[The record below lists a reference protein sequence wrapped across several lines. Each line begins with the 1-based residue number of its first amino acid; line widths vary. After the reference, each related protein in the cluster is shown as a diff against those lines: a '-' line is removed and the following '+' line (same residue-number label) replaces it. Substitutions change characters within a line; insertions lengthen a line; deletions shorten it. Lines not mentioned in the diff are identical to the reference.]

1 MDEKRGT
8 PRAEDPLEP
17 DRFAKLAEEN
27 QPGFIRE
34 FWDFLR
40 QNKKWWLTPI
50 MIVLFLLIFLVIISQ
65 TPLAPFLY
73 PFF

>member
-8 PRAEDPLEP
+8 PRAEDPLET

-27 QPGFIRE
+27 QPGFMRE

-40 QNKKWWLTPI
+40 LIKMWWLTPI
-50 MIVLFLLIFLVIISQ
+50 IIVLFLLIFLVIISQ
-65 TPLAPFLY
+65 TPLAPVLY